1 MSRVRTRPTRDDTRE
16 KLFEAAARVFE
27 EQGIGGA
34 SIEAIAAAAGF
45 TRGAFYSNFKSKDE
59 LIIAM
64 LEDHV
69 EQSIRRNLDL
79 LARHKNLADFIDALK
94 TMDRSRQDPLGRSP
108 LLHMEM
114 ILFVA
119 RAEKRRP
126 ELAKR
131 LRARRKLI
139 TDIVETTLK
148 NSGRNGSLNP
158 TWTGA
163 ILLALEDGF
172 RLHRLI
178 DPETT
183 PADSFLR
190 AIGDLQ
196 RAIGIRRPDERC
208 DSGRF
213 SAALAPA
220 CALCNWPGDRAH
232 LARATPCQIA
242 KRGQRADGDADRK
255 GDGVIAGEVV
265 QQAGDPGTR
274 GAAGERRQHDGAED
288 AAVMLALKDLQHHRA
303 HDRGQAVA
311 ERALRQ
317 AS

>member
-1 MSRVRTRPTRDDTRE
+1 MSRVRIRPTRDDTRE

-34 SIEAIAAAAGF
+34 SIEGIAAAAGF

-69 EQSIRRNLDL
+69 AQSIRRNLDL
-79 LARHKNLADFIDALK
+79 LDKHKNLEDFIDALK
-94 TMDRSRQDPLGRSP
+94 TIDRSHQDPLARSP

-126 ELAKR
+126 DLAKR

-139 TDIVETTLK
+139 VDIVETTLK
-148 NSGRNGSLNP
+148 NSGKNESLNP

-163 ILLALEDGF
+163 IVLALEDGF

-190 AIGDLQ
+190 AISDLQ
-196 RAIGIRRPDERC
+196 RSMGI
-208 DSGRF
+208 S
-213 SAALAPA
+213 S
-220 CALCNWPGDRAH
+220 
-232 LARATPCQIA
+232 T
-242 KRGQRADGDADRK
+242 
-255 GDGVIAGEVV
+255 
-265 QQAGDPGTR
+265 
-274 GAAGERRQHDGAED
+274 
-288 AAVMLALKDLQHHRA
+288 
-303 HDRGQAVA
+303 
-311 ERALRQ
+311 
-317 AS
+317 

>member
-1 MSRVRTRPTRDDTRE
+1 MSRVRTRPTRDDTCE

-34 SIEAIAAAAGF
+34 SIEGIAAAAGF

-64 LEDHV
+64 IEDHV
-69 EQSIRRNLDL
+69 AQSIRRNLDL
-79 LARHKNLADFIDALK
+79 LARHKTIADFIDALK
-94 TMDRSRQDPLGRSP
+94 AMDRSQQDPLGRSP

-148 NSGRNGSLNP
+148 NSGKNGALNP

-190 AIGDLQ
+190 AISDLQ
-196 RAIGIRRPDERC
+196 RTMGI
-208 DSGRF
+208 
-213 SAALAPA
+213 SAA
-220 CALCNWPGDRAH
+220 
-232 LARATPCQIA
+232 
-242 KRGQRADGDADRK
+242 
-255 GDGVIAGEVV
+255 
-265 QQAGDPGTR
+265 
-274 GAAGERRQHDGAED
+274 
-288 AAVMLALKDLQHHRA
+288 
-303 HDRGQAVA
+303 
-311 ERALRQ
+311 
-317 AS
+317 

>member
-1 MSRVRTRPTRDDTRE
+1 MSRVRTRPTRDDTRD

-45 TRGAFYSNFKSKDE
+45 SRGAFYSNFASKDE

-69 EQSIRRNLDL
+69 AQTVRRNLDL
-79 LARHKNLADFIDALK
+79 LSRHKSLADFLEALK
-94 TMDRSRQDPLGRSP
+94 TVDRGQQDPLGRSP

-139 TDIVETTLK
+139 ADIVETSLT
-148 NSGRNGSLNP
+148 NAGRSGSRDAA
-158 TWTGA
+158 WTAA
-163 ILLALEDGF
+163 IVLALEDGF

-178 DPETT
+178 DPDTT

-190 AIGDLQ
+190 AITDLH
-196 RAIGIRRPDERC
+196 RAIGV
-208 DSGRF
+208 
-213 SAALAPA
+213 
-220 CALCNWPGDRAH
+220 
-232 LARATPCQIA
+232 A
-242 KRGQRADGDADRK
+242 K
-255 GDGVIAGEVV
+255 
-265 QQAGDPGTR
+265 
-274 GAAGERRQHDGAED
+274 
-288 AAVMLALKDLQHHRA
+288 
-303 HDRGQAVA
+303 
-311 ERALRQ
+311 
-317 AS
+317 

>member
-34 SIEAIAAAAGF
+34 SIEDLAAAAGF

-64 LEDHV
+64 LEEHV
-69 EQSIRRNLDL
+69 EQSIRRMHEL
-79 LARHKNLADFIDALK
+79 LARHTTLADFIEALK
-94 TMDRSRQDPLGRSP
+94 TMDRSKQDPLGRSP

-139 TDIVETTLK
+139 TDIVETTAN
-148 NSGRNGSLNP
+148 NSGNNGVLNP
-158 TWTGA
+158 AWVGA
-163 ILLALEDGF
+163 VVLALEDGF

-196 RAIGIRRPDERC
+196 RAVGIT
-208 DSGRF
+208 
-213 SAALAPA
+213 SA
-220 CALCNWPGDRAH
+220 
-232 LARATPCQIA
+232 
-242 KRGQRADGDADRK
+242 
-255 GDGVIAGEVV
+255 
-265 QQAGDPGTR
+265 
-274 GAAGERRQHDGAED
+274 
-288 AAVMLALKDLQHHRA
+288 
-303 HDRGQAVA
+303 
-311 ERALRQ
+311 
-317 AS
+317 

>member
-1 MSRVRTRPTRDDTRE
+1 M
-16 KLFEAAARVFE
+16 FE

-34 SIEAIAAAAGF
+34 SIEHLAAAAGF

-64 LEDHV
+64 LENHV
-69 EQSIRRNLDL
+69 EQSIRRMHEL

-94 TMDRSRQDPLGRSP
+94 TMDRSQQDPLGRSP

-139 TDIVETTLK
+139 TDIVETTAR
-148 NSGRNGSLNP
+148 NSGRNRSLNP
-158 TWTGA
+158 IWTGA
-163 ILLALEDGF
+163 VVLALEDGF

-196 RAIGIRRPDERC
+196 RAMGI
-208 DSGRF
+208 S
-213 SAALAPA
+213 SA
-220 CALCNWPGDRAH
+220 
-232 LARATPCQIA
+232 
-242 KRGQRADGDADRK
+242 
-255 GDGVIAGEVV
+255 
-265 QQAGDPGTR
+265 
-274 GAAGERRQHDGAED
+274 
-288 AAVMLALKDLQHHRA
+288 
-303 HDRGQAVA
+303 
-311 ERALRQ
+311 
-317 AS
+317 

>member
-1 MSRVRTRPTRDDTRE
+1 MSRVRTRPTRDATCE
-16 KLFEAAARVFE
+16 KLFEAAATVFE

-69 EQSIRRNLDL
+69 EQAIRRNLDL
-79 LARHKNLADFIDALK
+79 LAKHQNLSDFIDALK

-131 LRARRKLI
+131 LRARRRMI
-139 TDIVETTLK
+139 AEIVETTLK
-148 NSGRNGSLNP
+148 NSGKTGRNAE
-158 TWTGA
+158 WTAA
-163 ILLALEDGF
+163 IVLALEDGF

-190 AIGDLQ
+190 AISDLQ
-196 RAIGIRRPDERC
+196 RAIGV
-208 DSGRF
+208 S
-213 SAALAPA
+213 SA
-220 CALCNWPGDRAH
+220 
-232 LARATPCQIA
+232 
-242 KRGQRADGDADRK
+242 
-255 GDGVIAGEVV
+255 
-265 QQAGDPGTR
+265 
-274 GAAGERRQHDGAED
+274 
-288 AAVMLALKDLQHHRA
+288 
-303 HDRGQAVA
+303 
-311 ERALRQ
+311 
-317 AS
+317 

>member
-1 MSRVRTRPTRDDTRE
+1 MSRVRTRPTRDDTRD

-27 EQGIGGA
+27 DQGIGGA

-45 TRGAFYSNFKSKDE
+45 SRGAFYSNFASKDE

-69 EQSIRRNLDL
+69 AQTVRRNLDL
-79 LARHKNLADFIDALK
+79 LSRHKSLADFLEALK
-94 TMDRSRQDPLGRSP
+94 TVDRGQQDPLGRSP

-139 TDIVETTLK
+139 ADIVATTAK
-148 NSGRNGSLNP
+148 DSGRHGVPNP
-158 TWTGA
+158 AWDGRVV
-163 ILLALEDGF
+163 LAMEDGF

-196 RAIGIRRPDERC
+196 RAIGI
-208 DSGRF
+208 S
-213 SAALAPA
+213 S
-220 CALCNWPGDRAH
+220 
-232 LARATPCQIA
+232 
-242 KRGQRADGDADRK
+242 
-255 GDGVIAGEVV
+255 
-265 QQAGDPGTR
+265 
-274 GAAGERRQHDGAED
+274 
-288 AAVMLALKDLQHHRA
+288 
-303 HDRGQAVA
+303 
-311 ERALRQ
+311 
-317 AS
+317 S

>member
-1 MSRVRTRPTRDDTRE
+1 MSRLRTRPTRDDTCE

-27 EQGIGGA
+27 EQGIGSA

-45 TRGAFYSNFKSKDE
+45 TRGAFYSNFRSKDE

-64 LEDHV
+64 LEEHV
-69 EQSIRRNLDL
+69 AQSIRRNLDL
-79 LARHKNLADFIDALK
+79 LDKHKDPADFIEALRS
-94 TMDRSRQDPLGRSP
+94 MDRSQQDPLGRSP

-114 ILFVA
+114 ILYVA

-131 LRARRKLI
+131 LRARRKLVAE
-139 TDIVETTLK
+139 IVETTMK
-148 NSGRNGSLNP
+148 NSGRSPRNP
-158 TWTGA
+158 AWAAA

-196 RAIGIRRPDERC
+196 RAIG
-208 DSGRF
+208 
-213 SAALAPA
+213 
-220 CALCNWPGDRAH
+220 
-232 LARATPCQIA
+232 
-242 KRGQRADGDADRK
+242 
-255 GDGVIAGEVV
+255 VV
-265 QQAGDPGTR
+265 
-274 GAAGERRQHDGAED
+274 
-288 AAVMLALKDLQHHRA
+288 
-303 HDRGQAVA
+303 
-311 ERALRQ
+311 
-317 AS
+317 SS

>member
-1 MSRVRTRPTRDDTRE
+1 MSRVRTRPTRDDTCD

-64 LEDHV
+64 IEDHV
-69 EQSIRRNLDL
+69 AQSIRRNLDL
-79 LARHKNLADFIDALK
+79 LAKHKNLADFIDALK
-94 TMDRSRQDPLGRSP
+94 TMDRGRHDPLGRSP

-139 TDIVETTLK
+139 TDIVETASN
-148 NSGRNGSLNP
+148 NSGNNGALNP

-196 RAIGIRRPDERC
+196 RAIGI
-208 DSGRF
+208 S
-213 SAALAPA
+213 S
-220 CALCNWPGDRAH
+220 N
-232 LARATPCQIA
+232 
-242 KRGQRADGDADRK
+242 
-255 GDGVIAGEVV
+255 
-265 QQAGDPGTR
+265 
-274 GAAGERRQHDGAED
+274 
-288 AAVMLALKDLQHHRA
+288 
-303 HDRGQAVA
+303 
-311 ERALRQ
+311 
-317 AS
+317 

>member
-1 MSRVRTRPTRDDTRE
+1 MSRVRTRPTRDDTRD

-34 SIEAIAAAAGF
+34 SIEALAAAAGF

-64 LEDHV
+64 LEDHL
-69 EQSIRRNLDL
+69 EQTVRRNLDL
-79 LARHKNLADFIDALK
+79 LARHKNLADFIEALK

-131 LRARRKLI
+131 LRAGRKLI
-139 TDIVETTLK
+139 ADIVETTSK
-148 NSGRNGSLNP
+148 NSGKNSVLDPAWWGS
-158 TWTGA
+158 
-163 ILLALEDGF
+163 IVLAMEDGF

-183 PADSFLR
+183 PADSFVRAISDLRR
-190 AIGDLQ
+190 AIGV
-196 RAIGIRRPDERC
+196 G
-208 DSGRF
+208 
-213 SAALAPA
+213 SA
-220 CALCNWPGDRAH
+220 
-232 LARATPCQIA
+232 
-242 KRGQRADGDADRK
+242 
-255 GDGVIAGEVV
+255 
-265 QQAGDPGTR
+265 
-274 GAAGERRQHDGAED
+274 
-288 AAVMLALKDLQHHRA
+288 
-303 HDRGQAVA
+303 
-311 ERALRQ
+311 
-317 AS
+317 

>member
-45 TRGAFYSNFKSKDE
+45 TRGAFYSNFVSKDE

-79 LARHKNLADFIDALK
+79 LAKHENIAGFIDALK
-94 TMDRSRQDPLGRSP
+94 TMERNRQDPLGRSP

-119 RAEKRRP
+119 RGEKRRP

-131 LRARRKLI
+131 LRARRQLI
-139 TDIVETTLK
+139 ADIVETTLK
-148 NSGRNGSLNP
+148 KTGRNAALNP
-158 TWTGA
+158 AWTGA
-163 ILLALEDGF
+163 ILLALDDGF

-183 PADSFLR
+183 PADSFMRALSDLR
-190 AIGDLQ
+190 
-196 RAIGIRRPDERC
+196 
-208 DSGRF
+208 
-213 SAALAPA
+213 
-220 CALCNWPGDRAH
+220 
-232 LARATPCQIA
+232 RAT
-242 KRGQRADGDADRK
+242 G
-255 GDGVIAGEVV
+255 
-265 QQAGDPGTR
+265 
-274 GAAGERRQHDGAED
+274 
-288 AAVMLALKDLQHHRA
+288 L
-303 HDRGQAVA
+303 
-311 ERALRQ
+311 
-317 AS
+317 SSS

>member
-1 MSRVRTRPTRDDTRE
+1 MSRVRTRPTRDETRD

-34 SIEAIAAAAGF
+34 SIEAIAATAGF
-45 TRGAFYSNFKSKDE
+45 TRGAFYSNFVSKDE

-69 EQSIRRNLDL
+69 AQSIRRSLDL
-79 LARHKNLADFIDALK
+79 LAKHQNLDDFLDAFK
-94 TMDRSRQDPLGRSP
+94 RMDRTQQDPLGRSP

-139 TDIVETTLK
+139 ADIVETTL
-148 NSGRNGSLNP
+148 NDSGRPASVNP
-158 TWTGA
+158 AWTA
-163 ILLALEDGF
+163 AVVLALEDGF

-183 PADSFLR
+183 PADSFMRALSDLR
-190 AIGDLQ
+190 
-196 RAIGIRRPDERC
+196 
-208 DSGRF
+208 
-213 SAALAPA
+213 
-220 CALCNWPGDRAH
+220 
-232 LARATPCQIA
+232 RAT
-242 KRGQRADGDADRK
+242 G
-255 GDGVIAGEVV
+255 
-265 QQAGDPGTR
+265 
-274 GAAGERRQHDGAED
+274 
-288 AAVMLALKDLQHHRA
+288 L
-303 HDRGQAVA
+303 
-311 ERALRQ
+311 
-317 AS
+317 SSS

>member
-1 MSRVRTRPTRDDTRE
+1 MSRVRTRPTRDDTCE

-59 LIIAM
+59 LIFAM

-79 LARHKNLADFIDALK
+79 LARHSDLADFLEALR
-94 TMDRSRQDPLGRSP
+94 TVDRSRQDPLGRSP

-139 TDIVETTLK
+139 ADIVETAQK
-148 NSGRNGSLNP
+148 NSGRSARLNP
-158 TWTGA
+158 DWTGA
-163 ILLALEDGF
+163 IVLALEDGF

-183 PADSFLR
+183 PADSCLR
-190 AIGDLQ
+190 AITDLQ
-196 RAIGIRRPDERC
+196 RAIGV
-208 DSGRF
+208 S
-213 SAALAPA
+213 SA
-220 CALCNWPGDRAH
+220 
-232 LARATPCQIA
+232 
-242 KRGQRADGDADRK
+242 
-255 GDGVIAGEVV
+255 
-265 QQAGDPGTR
+265 
-274 GAAGERRQHDGAED
+274 
-288 AAVMLALKDLQHHRA
+288 
-303 HDRGQAVA
+303 
-311 ERALRQ
+311 
-317 AS
+317 

>member
-45 TRGAFYSNFKSKDE
+45 TRGAFYSNFNSKDE

-64 LEDHV
+64 IEDHV

-79 LARHKNLADFIDALK
+79 LARHNNIADFIDALR

-148 NSGRNGSLNP
+148 NSGRNGALNP

-196 RAIGIRRPDERC
+196 RAIGV
-208 DSGRF
+208 S
-213 SAALAPA
+213 S
-220 CALCNWPGDRAH
+220 
-232 LARATPCQIA
+232 T
-242 KRGQRADGDADRK
+242 
-255 GDGVIAGEVV
+255 
-265 QQAGDPGTR
+265 
-274 GAAGERRQHDGAED
+274 
-288 AAVMLALKDLQHHRA
+288 
-303 HDRGQAVA
+303 
-311 ERALRQ
+311 
-317 AS
+317 

>member
-1 MSRVRTRPTRDDTRE
+1 MSRVRTRPTRDETRD

-27 EQGIGGA
+27 EAGIGGA
-34 SIEAIAAAAGF
+34 SIEAIAAEAGF
-45 TRGAFYSNFKSKDE
+45 TRGAFYSNFASKEE

-79 LARHKNLADFIDALK
+79 LAQHKNLDDFLDALK
-94 TMDRSRQDPLGRSP
+94 SMDRSRQDPLGRSP

-139 TDIVETTLK
+139 ADIVDTTLK
-148 NSGRNGSLNP
+148 DSGRPAAVNP
-158 TWTGA
+158 SWTA
-163 ILLALEDGF
+163 AVVLALEDGF

-190 AIGDLQ
+190 AISDLQ
-196 RAIGIRRPDERC
+196 RAIGV
-208 DSGRF
+208 S
-213 SAALAPA
+213 SA
-220 CALCNWPGDRAH
+220 
-232 LARATPCQIA
+232 
-242 KRGQRADGDADRK
+242 
-255 GDGVIAGEVV
+255 
-265 QQAGDPGTR
+265 
-274 GAAGERRQHDGAED
+274 
-288 AAVMLALKDLQHHRA
+288 
-303 HDRGQAVA
+303 
-311 ERALRQ
+311 
-317 AS
+317 

>member
-1 MSRVRTRPTRDDTRE
+1 MSRVRTRPTRDETRD

-27 EQGIGGA
+27 DHGIGGA

-45 TRGAFYSNFKSKDE
+45 SRGAFYSNFASKDE

-79 LARHKNLADFIDALK
+79 LAKHRNLDDFLDALK
-94 TMDRSRQDPLGRSP
+94 SMDRSRQDPLGRSP

-139 TDIVETTLK
+139 ADIVETTAK
-148 NSGRNGSLNP
+148 DSGRPGSLNP
-158 TWTGA
+158 SWTA
-163 ILLALEDGF
+163 AVVLALEDGF

-190 AIGDLQ
+190 AIGDL
-196 RAIGIRRPDERC
+196 R
-208 DSGRF
+208 
-213 SAALAPA
+213 
-220 CALCNWPGDRAH
+220 
-232 LARATPCQIA
+232 RATGLSSA
-242 KRGQRADGDADRK
+242 
-255 GDGVIAGEVV
+255 
-265 QQAGDPGTR
+265 
-274 GAAGERRQHDGAED
+274 
-288 AAVMLALKDLQHHRA
+288 
-303 HDRGQAVA
+303 
-311 ERALRQ
+311 
-317 AS
+317 

>member
-34 SIEAIAAAAGF
+34 SIETLAAAAGF

-64 LEDHV
+64 LEDHL
-69 EQSIRRNLDL
+69 EQTIRRNLDL
-79 LARHKNLADFIDALK
+79 LDRHKSLADFIDALK
-94 TMDRSRQDPLGRSP
+94 TMDRSQQDPLGRSP

-126 ELAKR
+126 DLAKR
-131 LRARRKLI
+131 LRAGRKLI
-139 TDIVETTLK
+139 ADIVETTSK
-148 NSGRNGSLNP
+148 SRGRNPVLDAA
-158 TWTGA
+158 WVGA
-163 ILLALEDGF
+163 IVLAMEDGF

-196 RAIGIRRPDERC
+196 RAIGIA
-208 DSGRF
+208 
-213 SAALAPA
+213 SA
-220 CALCNWPGDRAH
+220 
-232 LARATPCQIA
+232 
-242 KRGQRADGDADRK
+242 
-255 GDGVIAGEVV
+255 
-265 QQAGDPGTR
+265 
-274 GAAGERRQHDGAED
+274 
-288 AAVMLALKDLQHHRA
+288 
-303 HDRGQAVA
+303 
-311 ERALRQ
+311 
-317 AS
+317 

>member
-1 MSRVRTRPTRDDTRE
+1 MSRLRTRPTRDDTCE
-16 KLFEAAARVFE
+16 KLFEAAAVVFE

-34 SIEAIAAAAGF
+34 SIETIAAAAGF
-45 TRGAFYSNFKSKDE
+45 SRGAFYSNFKSKDE

-79 LARHKNLADFIDALK
+79 LARHSNLDDFLDALR
-94 TMDRSRQDPLGRSP
+94 TMDRSRHDPLGRSP

-131 LRARRKLI
+131 LRARRKLVAE
-139 TDIVETTLK
+139 IVETTAK
-148 NSGRNGSLNP
+148 NSGKTRPLNP
-158 TWTGA
+158 AWAGA

-190 AIGDLQ
+190 AIEDLQ
-196 RAIGIRRPDERC
+196 KAIG
-208 DSGRF
+208 
-213 SAALAPA
+213 
-220 CALCNWPGDRAH
+220 
-232 LARATPCQIA
+232 
-242 KRGQRADGDADRK
+242 
-255 GDGVIAGEVV
+255 V
-265 QQAGDPGTR
+265 
-274 GAAGERRQHDGAED
+274 
-288 AAVMLALKDLQHHRA
+288 
-303 HDRGQAVA
+303 
-311 ERALRQ
+311 
-317 AS
+317 

>member
-1 MSRVRTRPTRDDTRE
+1 MSRVRTRPTRDATCE

-27 EQGIGGA
+27 DQCIGGA
-34 SIEAIAAAAGF
+34 SIEAIAAAACF

-69 EQSIRRNLDL
+69 EQSIGRIRDL
-79 LARHKNLADFIDALK
+79 LEKHKNLADFIDALK
-94 TMDRSRQDPLGRSP
+94 TMDRSQQDPLGRSP

-139 TDIVETTLK
+139 ADIVEIAA
-148 NSGRNGSLNP
+148 NNGGRSTSLNP
-158 TWTGA
+158 AWTGA

-196 RAIGIRRPDERC
+196 RAIGI
-208 DSGRF
+208 S
-213 SAALAPA
+213 SA
-220 CALCNWPGDRAH
+220 
-232 LARATPCQIA
+232 
-242 KRGQRADGDADRK
+242 
-255 GDGVIAGEVV
+255 
-265 QQAGDPGTR
+265 
-274 GAAGERRQHDGAED
+274 
-288 AAVMLALKDLQHHRA
+288 
-303 HDRGQAVA
+303 
-311 ERALRQ
+311 
-317 AS
+317 

>member
-1 MSRVRTRPTRDDTRE
+1 MSRVRTRPTRDDTRD

-34 SIEAIAAAAGF
+34 SIETIAAAGGF
-45 TRGAFYSNFKSKDE
+45 TRGAFYSNFTSKDE

-64 LEDHV
+64 LENHV
-69 EQSIRRNLDL
+69 EQSIRLIHDL
-79 LARHKNLADFIDALK
+79 LADHKDPADFIEALK
-94 TMDRSRQDPLGRSP
+94 TVDRSRQDALGRSP

-139 TDIVETTLK
+139 VDIIEVVSK
-148 NSGRNGSLNP
+148 NSGMSERLSPMWN
-158 TWTGA
+158 GA

-190 AIGDLQ
+190 TVSDLQ
-196 RAIGIRRPDERC
+196 KWESCRPEPK
-208 DSGRF
+208 S
-213 SAALAPA
+213 
-220 CALCNWPGDRAH
+220 
-232 LARATPCQIA
+232 
-242 KRGQRADGDADRK
+242 
-255 GDGVIAGEVV
+255 
-265 QQAGDPGTR
+265 
-274 GAAGERRQHDGAED
+274 
-288 AAVMLALKDLQHHRA
+288 
-303 HDRGQAVA
+303 
-311 ERALRQ
+311 
-317 AS
+317 

>member
-1 MSRVRTRPTRDDTRE
+1 MSRVRTRPTRDDTCE

-34 SIEAIAAAAGF
+34 SIEGIAAAAGF

-59 LIIAM
+59 LIIVM

-126 ELAKR
+126 ALAKR

-139 TDIVETTLK
+139 TDIVEITLK
-148 NSGRNGSLNP
+148 NSGKTGALNP

-190 AIGDLQ
+190 AISDLQ
-196 RAIGIRRPDERC
+196 RNMGI
-208 DSGRF
+208 S
-213 SAALAPA
+213 SA
-220 CALCNWPGDRAH
+220 
-232 LARATPCQIA
+232 
-242 KRGQRADGDADRK
+242 
-255 GDGVIAGEVV
+255 
-265 QQAGDPGTR
+265 
-274 GAAGERRQHDGAED
+274 
-288 AAVMLALKDLQHHRA
+288 
-303 HDRGQAVA
+303 
-311 ERALRQ
+311 
-317 AS
+317 

>member
-1 MSRVRTRPTRDDTRE
+1 MSRARTRPTRDDTRE

-69 EQSIRRNLDL
+69 EQSIRRNMEILAQHDNLD
-79 LARHKNLADFIDALK
+79 DFIAALK
-94 TMDRSRQDPLGRSP
+94 AMDRTRQDPLGRSP

-139 TDIVETTLK
+139 ADIVETTSKASGK
-148 NSGRNGSLNP
+148 NGARDP
-158 TWTGA
+158 AWTAA
-163 ILLALEDGF
+163 IVLALEDGF

-190 AIGDLQ
+190 AITDLQ
-196 RAIGIRRPDERC
+196 RAIGIA
-208 DSGRF
+208 
-213 SAALAPA
+213 SA
-220 CALCNWPGDRAH
+220 
-232 LARATPCQIA
+232 
-242 KRGQRADGDADRK
+242 
-255 GDGVIAGEVV
+255 
-265 QQAGDPGTR
+265 
-274 GAAGERRQHDGAED
+274 
-288 AAVMLALKDLQHHRA
+288 
-303 HDRGQAVA
+303 
-311 ERALRQ
+311 
-317 AS
+317 

>member
-1 MSRVRTRPTRDDTRE
+1 MSRVRTRPTRDDTCE

-27 EQGIGGA
+27 DQGIGGA

-79 LARHKNLADFIDALK
+79 LDKHKNLPDFLEALR

-114 ILFVA
+114 ILFVT

-139 TDIVETTLK
+139 VDIVTTTLK
-148 NSGRNGSLNP
+148 NSGRNGALDP
-158 TWTGA
+158 EWTGA
-163 ILLALEDGF
+163 IVLALEDGF

-190 AIGDLQ
+190 AITDLQ
-196 RAIGIRRPDERC
+196 RAIGV
-208 DSGRF
+208 S
-213 SAALAPA
+213 PA
-220 CALCNWPGDRAH
+220 
-232 LARATPCQIA
+232 
-242 KRGQRADGDADRK
+242 
-255 GDGVIAGEVV
+255 
-265 QQAGDPGTR
+265 
-274 GAAGERRQHDGAED
+274 
-288 AAVMLALKDLQHHRA
+288 
-303 HDRGQAVA
+303 
-311 ERALRQ
+311 
-317 AS
+317 